1 MSKFFYLLKD
11 LQKLPQIFEK
21 INSKEFF
28 LLPLE
33 KISELSK
40 EEVLTFD
47 AILVLGGD
55 GTFLRAVPFAYT
67 YDLPLIGVNLG
78 NFGFLTE
85 VSLEELPYL
94 LRLIKEGE
102 AKIQK
107 RTLLEI
113 TYQNQ
118 TFVALNEGAIM
129 KGPLGK
135 VIYLSLQVE
144 GYHLTTIP
152 GDGLIISTPTGS
164 TAYNLSAGGP
174 VIHPEAKVFVCTPIC
189 AFKINLRPFVIPD
202 NFETVVI
209 LNKKGKGENEEVH
222 LLIDGQINLV
232 VQEDQPVRFKKA
244 PTPLRILT
252 LPEKNYLKILKSKFN
267 W

>member
-1 MSKFFYLLKD
+1 MLKLFYLIKD
-11 LQKLPQIFEK
+11 PQKLQEVLEK
-21 INSKEFF
+21 IKRKETF
-28 LLPLE
+28 LVPLE
-33 KISELSK
+33 KISDLPL
-40 EEVLTFD
+40 EEVATFK

-55 GTFLRAVPFAYT
+55 GTFLRAVPYAYE

-85 VSLEELPYL
+85 ICLEELPVFLTL
-94 LRLIKEGE
+94 LEKGE
-102 AKIQK
+102 VRIQE

-113 TYQNQ
+113 TYENQ
-118 TFVALNEGAIM
+118 TFIALNEGAIM

-135 VIYLSLQVE
+135 VIYLSLQIE
-144 GYHLTTIP
+144 NCFLTNIP

-202 NFETVVI
+202 HFETVVV
-209 LNKKGKGENEEVH
+209 LHKKREGKNEEVH
-222 LLIDGQINLV
+222 LLIDGQTNLV
-232 VQEDQPVRFKKA
+232 IREDEPLRFKKA
-244 PTPLRILT
+244 PKPLKIFSLS
-252 LPEKNYLKILKSKFN
+252 EKNYLNILKSKFN